1 MIKSNLSVFSFV
13 VCASG
18 VILEKSLPDPRSWRF
33 SPMFSSHSFI
43 VLVICV
49 SGISC
54 PQILICGTPLASSP
68 AGPPDG
74 REPTFLYMV
83 NSRHLTH
90 VCGICVV
97 RGLCPLPRL
106 ALPPTPDAQDH
117 THLLLTT
124 ARPGGSAL
132 LQGACPQSQLLR
144 NGGHKL
150 PRTRQAQR
158 CLWGS
163 SRDPTGEVP
172 ARSHLQA
179 SP

>member
-1 MIKSNLSVFSFV
+1 MEIFTHVFFSQLYSFGYM
-13 VCASG
+13 CFWH
-18 VILEKSLPDPRSWRF
+18 LLPSDSYLW
-33 SPMFSSHSFI
+33 H
-43 VLVICV
+43 
-49 SGISC
+49 
-54 PQILICGTPLASSP
+54 PLASSP